1 MNKKSKISYF
11 ITNSRRVISCY
22 QYNFL
27 ELLAVKTR
35 FFNALLTKARKPV
48 FLNEIKMS
56 GIKKD
61 DNVLLIGCG
70 IFPLETMLI
79 AQETNAKVVGIDN
92 SDKAVKIAKKYIKKI
107 GLEDDVKIEYA
118 DGRDVPVKE
127 FDVVFIAINVFP
139 IENVLLNISKAK
151 DLKKN
156 TRILCKSIKH
166 DIPDILEKTGLNKF
180 LSIKSMVKNPR
191 TQSYLL
197 VKN

>member
-1 MNKKSKISYF
+1 
-11 ITNSRRVISCY
+11 
-22 QYNFL
+22 
-27 ELLAVKTR
+27 
-35 FFNALLTKARKPV
+35 
-48 FLNEIKMS
+48 MS

-92 SDKAVKIAKKYIKKI
+92 SDKAVKMAKNYIKKI

-139 IENVLLNISKAK
+139 IENVLLSISK

-156 TRILCKSIKH
+156 TRILCKSIKQ

-180 LSIKSMVKNPR
+180 LSIKSMVENPR